1 MATQY
6 ELRTA
11 GKTFTGTLAEI
22 YDQIGVEFLPDSR
35 LRLHRRY
42 VEENPKS
49 LESVDFV
56 VNVASII
63 GHGSARIYE
72 RKKVNR

>member
-1 MATQY
+1 MAMTY
-6 ELRTA
+6 ELNVA

-22 YDQIGVEFLPDSR
+22 YEQVGVEFLPDSR

-42 VEENPKS
+42 VEENPKL
-49 LESVDFV
+49 LESWDFV